1 MLKRLFQFHG
11 LKKLSCFLWGARQVG
26 KSTLLKQLF
35 PHQPCFN
42 LLDPLLFTQFTHSPN
57 ALKERLLAMTVGNG
71 PVIIDEV
78 QKIPSLL
85 DVVQLL
91 IDNHGMQFI
100 LSGSSARKLRR
111 GSGNLLGGR
120 ALRYELHP
128 LTFREIPNFDLLRA
142 LNHGLLPRHYL
153 ENDPREMIY
162 AYVADYLKE
171 EIFAEALVRNQQ
183 AFSQFLEK
191 ASFSNAQIVNY
202 TNIAS
207 ECGVKS
213 VTVKEY
219 FQILEDTLIGQHV
232 PSFAL
237 RPKRRVIKAPK
248 FYFFDIGLANFL
260 SRGGEIIFGSEAFGH
275 AFEHFIFMELSAHSH
290 YSRLRYP
297 ISYWR
302 TSSGLEVDF
311 VLGEA
316 EVVIG
321 VKGTQNVLPYHLKGI
336 RAFQEEYH
344 PKQALVISLE
354 KAPRQVEGIH
364 ILPWTLFLENLW
376 HGQYIK

>member
-1 MLKRLFQFHG
+1 MIKRIFQFHG
-11 LKKLSCFLWGARQVG
+11 LKNLSCFLWGPRQVG

-35 PHQPCFN
+35 PDRPCFN
-42 LLDPLLFTQFTHSPN
+42 LLDPLLFTQFTHSPH
-57 ALKERLLAMTVGNG
+57 ALRERLLAIEIGKG
-71 PVIIDEV
+71 PMIIDEV

-85 DVVQLL
+85 DVIQLL
-91 IDNHGMQFI
+91 MDNHGMQFI

-128 LTFREIPNFDLLRA
+128 LTFSEIPNFNLLRA

-153 ENDPREMIY
+153 EDDPREMIY

-183 AFSQFLEK
+183 IFSQFLEK
-191 ASFSNAQIVNY
+191 AAFSNSQIVNY

-207 ECGVKS
+207 ECRVKS

-219 FQILEDTLIGQHV
+219 FQILEDTLIGQYV
-232 PSFAL
+232 PSFCL

-248 FYFFDIGLANFL
+248 FYFFDVGLANFL
-260 SRGGEIIFGSEAFGH
+260 SHQGQILLGGEAFGR
-275 AFEHFIFMELSAHSH
+275 AFEHFIFMELSAYAH
-290 YSRLRYP
+290 YSRLHYP

-302 TSSGLEVDF
+302 TSSDLEVDF

-316 EVVIG
+316 EVVIE
-321 VKGTQNVLPYHLKGI
+321 VKGTQNVLSRHLKGI
-336 RAFQEEYH
+336 KAFREEY
-344 PKQALVISLE
+344 PFKKAIVVSLE
-354 KAPRQVEGIH
+354 EAPRHLEGID
-364 ILPWTLFLENLW
+364 ILPWALFLENLW
-376 HGQYIK
+376 SGKYIR